1 MIRIIFPLIF
11 AVATLFSG
19 PAAAQPVAVAD
30 DAPDMYTVVRGD
42 TLWDISARFLKQPW
56 RWPEVWRLNR
66 EQISNPH
73 LIYPGQVIFLDR
85 SGPWLTLGKRIGGDQ
100 KLSPQIYSEEVDQAI
115 ATIPMRD
122 IEPFLIRP
130 LFSDDSELFEAGTV
144 VATEIGRVIMGPG
157 DIIFGKDVAP
167 EHEVWQIFRPSEPL
181 LDPVTK
187 EVLGYEASHR
197 GSARQTEP
205 GQPAALKILSTT
217 EEVTTGDRL
226 LPSERPRLFAY
237 VPHAPSIR
245 IEGRIAGIYRGVLET
260 GRHHVVA
267 INVGER
273 DGIEEGHVLA
283 LFRARGQAEYKDEK
297 RDTREVF
304 DLPEQRYGLALV
316 FRVFDRVAYALVM
329 DTDGPVTIGDAIR
342 TP

>member
-11 AVATLFSG
+11 TVATLMSG
-19 PAAAQPVAVAD
+19 PAAAQPITVAD

-85 SGPWLTLGKRIGGDQ
+85 SGPYLSFGKQISGEQR
-100 KLSPQIYSEEVDQAI
+100 LSPQVYTEKVDQAI
-115 ATIPMRD
+115 ATIPMSD

-130 LFSDDSELFEAGTV
+130 LFSDYDDLFDAGTV
-144 VATEIGRVIMGPG
+144 VATEVGRVIVGAG
-157 DIIFGKDVAP
+157 DAIFAKDINS
-167 EHEVWQIFRPSEPL
+167 EHEVWQIFRPAEPL
-181 LDPVTK
+181 LDPITK

-197 GSARQTEP
+197 GSARLVEA
-205 GQPAALKILSTT
+205 GDPATLKILSAV
-217 EEVTTGDRL
+217 EEITTGDRL
-226 LPSERPRLFAY
+226 LPSERPQLFAY
-237 VPHAPSIR
+237 VPHAPDID
-245 IEGRIAGIYRGVLET
+245 IEGRVAGIYRGVLET
-260 GRHHVVA
+260 GRHHVIS
-267 INVGER
+267 INIGER

-283 LFRARGQAEYKDEK
+283 LSRSRGQAEYKDEK
-297 RDTREVF
+297 RDTREVYN
-304 DLPEQRYGLALV
+304 LPEQRYGLVLV

-329 DTDGPVTIGDAIR
+329 DTDGPVKIGDSLHA
-342 TP
+342 P

>member
-19 PAAAQPVAVAD
+19 AVAAQSIEVAD
-30 DAPDMYTVVRGD
+30 DAPDSYTVVRGD

-73 LIYPGQVIFLDR
+73 LIYPGQVIMLDR
-85 SGPWLTLGKRIGGDQ
+85 SGPWLTIGKRIGGDQ
-100 KLSPQIYSEEVDQAI
+100 RLSPQIYTEEVDRAI

-144 VATEIGRVIMGPG
+144 VATEVGRVIMGVG
-157 DIIFGKDVAP
+157 DAIFAKDVAP
-167 EHEVWQIFRPSEPL
+167 EHEIWQIFRPSEPL
-181 LDPVTK
+181 LDPVTQ

-197 GSARQTEP
+197 GSARLTEA
-205 GQPAALKILSTT
+205 GDPATLKILTAV
-217 EEVTTGDRL
+217 EEITAGDRL

-237 VPHAPSIR
+237 IPHAPDIR
-245 IEGRIAGIYRGVLET
+245 IDGRVAGIYRGVLET

-267 INVGER
+267 INIGER
-273 DGIEEGHVLA
+273 DGIEDGHVLA
-283 LFRARGQAEYKDEK
+283 LFRSRGQAEYKDEK
-297 RDTREVF
+297 TDTREVF
-304 DLPEQRYGLALV
+304 ELPEQRYGLALV

-329 DTDGPVTIGDAIR
+329 DTDGPVKIGDSLR